1 MVSPTRRRESVKH
14 LCRTFEVSERRA
26 CRAIGQPRATQRY
39 TPKPNDFV
47 KRIVRTMHEL
57 VRQFPRF
64 GYRTITRLL
73 RRLGFVV
80 NPKRIYRLWKREGFK
95 VPRKVRKRRYQ
106 GSSKGGI
113 VQRPATHPN
122 DVWAWDFLFSRDEVG
137 RLIKWLVLVDEYT
150 RECLL
155 LEASWN
161 LPAVELRRLF
171 AQVIAERGVPNTVR
185 SDNGPEFIA
194 QVLQEF
200 LNLVGSEASFIEPG
214 APWENGFAESFNSRF
229 RDEFLNMT
237 LIADLK
243 EARVEASRWK
253 EHYNVDRPHSSLGD
267 RTPVEFAA
275 EFLDATPLGA
285 TPLTEQRQRRRG
297 LVTAGLS

>member
-1 MVSPTRRRESVKH
+1 M
-14 LCRTFEVSERRA
+14 
-26 CRAIGQPRATQRY
+26 
-39 TPKPNDFV
+39 
-47 KRIVRTMHEL
+47 
-57 VRQFPRF
+57 
-64 GYRTITRLL
+64 
-73 RRLGFVV
+73 
-80 NPKRIYRLWKREGFK
+80 
-95 VPRKVRKRRYQ
+95 
-106 GSSKGGI
+106 
-113 VQRPATHPN
+113 
-122 DVWAWDFLFSRDEVG
+122 
-137 RLIKWLVLVDEYT
+137 
-150 RECLL
+150 
-155 LEASWN
+155 
-161 LPAVELRRLF
+161 
-171 AQVIAERGVPNTVR
+171 R

-253 EHYNVDRPHSSLGD
+253 EHYNFDRPHSSLGD

-285 TPLTEQRQRRRG
+285 TQHTEQRQKTPRTGNSRTLIAPGSGSGGHANSGRSRFW
-297 LVTAGLS
+297 AC

>member
-26 CRAIGQPRATQRY
+26 CRAIGQPRSTHRY
-39 TPKPNDFV
+39 RPKPNDFV
-47 KRIVRTMHEL
+47 RRIVKAMHDL
-57 VRQFPRF
+57 VLKFPRF

-73 RRLGFVV
+73 RRMGFVV

-95 VPRKVRKRRYQ
+95 VPRKSRKRRFQ
-106 GSSKGGI
+106 GSSEGGI
-113 VQRPATHPN
+113 VRRPAKHPN
-122 DVWAWDFLFSRDEVG
+122 DVWAWDFLFSRDEAG

-150 RECLL
+150 RECLI
-155 LEASWN
+155 LEARRN
-161 LPAVELRRLF
+161 LPSAKVRDLF
-171 AQVIAERGVPNTVR
+171 ADVIADRGVPNVVR

-194 QVLQEF
+194 EALRKF
-200 LNLVGSEASFIEPG
+200 LELVGSGSLFIEPG
-214 APWENGFAESFNSRF
+214 APWENGFAESFNSRL
-229 RDEFLNMT
+229 RDEFLNLY

-253 EHYNVDRPHSSLGD
+253 QHYNFDRPHSSLGD

-275 EFLDATPLGA
+275 QYSDAAPLGA
-285 TPLTEQRQRRRG
+285 PPLPAQRQEAGG
-297 LVTAGLS
+297 LVLATLS